1 MGLFP
6 VVGGGLIV
14 SGFYEAIVCALRCL
28 LDAATVFFLSIL
40 VRGGGRSSIP
50 HRFSDAENMM
60 LAVLKCSSVRQWHSQ
75 NPRDNNL
82 CFSISG
88 G

>member
-1 MGLFP
+1 VCAEMS
-6 VVGGGLIV
+6 VGCCNRFF
-14 SGFYEAIVCALRCL
+14 SFYFSEGRGAIVNH
-28 LDAATVFFLSIL
+28 
-40 VRGGGRSSIP
+40 